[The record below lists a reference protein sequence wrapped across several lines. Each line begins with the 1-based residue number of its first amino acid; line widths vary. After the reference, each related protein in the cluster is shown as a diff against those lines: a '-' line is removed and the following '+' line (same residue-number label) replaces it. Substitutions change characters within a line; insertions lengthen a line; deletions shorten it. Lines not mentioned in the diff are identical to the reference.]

1 MEIFDQEPVSSI
13 EDVNHEILSPH
24 GKEKK
29 EQQPDLSESELE
41 DWVKEERK
49 NNMKGQISDK
59 WRTNDVHYYK

>member
-13 EDVNHEILSPH
+13 EDV
-24 GKEKK
+24 KEKK